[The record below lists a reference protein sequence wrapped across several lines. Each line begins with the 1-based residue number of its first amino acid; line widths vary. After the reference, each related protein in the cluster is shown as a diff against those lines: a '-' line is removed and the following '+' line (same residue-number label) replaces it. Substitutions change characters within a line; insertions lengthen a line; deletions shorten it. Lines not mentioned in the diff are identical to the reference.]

1 MQNKTTFWDI
11 IENTIEKTGV
21 PLSPKEIWEKA
32 HELGTM
38 GDFVTTG
45 QTPWKTIG
53 AYCYTDIQ
61 RLGDDSTVVQTSER
75 PAQFFLRRLASEM
88 NQEKLQ
94 KLQNQKDAAIIQ
106 QEKAAL
112 KKFRE
117 RDLHALLVAYTY
129 ADPHFKAN
137 SKTLFHENSLK
148 KKAKRQNEWL
158 HPDIVGV
165 YFPFTDYKPETL
177 DIQDRLSISSIKL
190 FSFELK
196 THVNFLNLRHAYF
209 QAVSNSSWANEGYLV
224 TLDLDDDP
232 ALKDEIGRLNNAFG
246 IGLIKLNA
254 ENIYESEILFP
265 ARIRPAIDWDTVNR
279 LVTENKDFS
288 NFLKLIS
295 EDCKLG
301 KVKSEYDK
309 VLSPEEL
316 ARHIKDKGIKHNGS
330 TAAPV
335 AKRKRTK
342 TDPNIK
348 TNNGQA
354 KNNNRRTP
362 RKATVEG
369 GRQTS

>member
-1 MQNKTTFWDI
+1 MAKITFWDI
-11 IENTIEKTGV
+11 IENTIEKAGV

-45 QTPWKTIG
+45 QTPWATIG
-53 AYCYTDIQ
+53 AYCYTNIQ
-61 RLGDDSTVVQTSER
+61 RLGNDSIVIQTSER

-88 NQEKLQ
+88 NLEKLQ
-94 KLQNQKDAAIIQ
+94 KQKEAAIIQ
-106 QEKAAL
+106 QEKETL
-112 KKFRE
+112 KKFHE
-117 RDLHALLVAYTY
+117 RDVHPLLVTYAY

-137 SKTLFHENSLK
+137 SKTIFHETSSK
-148 KKAKRQNEWL
+148 KNAKKQNEWL
-158 HPDIVGV
+158 HPDMVGV
-165 YFPFTDYKPETL
+165 YFPFIDYKPETL
-177 DIQDRLSISSIKL
+177 DIQEHLSISSIKL

-246 IGLIKLNA
+246 IGLIRLNA

-265 ARIRPAIDWDTVNR
+265 ARIRPSIDWDTVNR

-288 NFLKLIS
+288 NFLKLIT

-309 VLSPEEL
+309 VLSLEEL
-316 ARHIKDKGIKHNGS
+316 ARHIKDKGIKHNGG
-330 TAAPV
+330 AVAP
-335 AKRKRTK
+335 
-342 TDPNIK
+342 
-348 TNNGQA
+348 
-354 KNNNRRTP
+354 
-362 RKATVEG
+362 
-369 GRQTS
+369 